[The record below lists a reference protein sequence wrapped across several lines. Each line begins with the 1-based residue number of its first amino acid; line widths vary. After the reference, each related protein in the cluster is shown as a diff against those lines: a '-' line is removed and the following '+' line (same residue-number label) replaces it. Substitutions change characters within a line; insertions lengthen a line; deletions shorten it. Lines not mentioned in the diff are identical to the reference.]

1 MLKDGTVLLSARLTL
16 VENSDTPTYKVVIKE
31 GKYHQIKR
39 MFASLGSRVI
49 ELKRISIGGLA
60 LDESLNPG
68 DSRLI
73 SAEELK
79 SIVEN
84 DEKF

>member
-1 MLKDGTVLLSARLTL
+1 
-16 VENSDTPTYKVVIKE
+16 
-31 GKYHQIKR
+31 

-84 DEKF
+84 DERI